1 MINDRILVIDDES
14 GIRSSLKGILED
26 EGYEVKTTDTGEK
39 GLDMVKGERFD
50 LVFLD
55 IWLPEMNGIE
65 ALEKIKSTEENT
77 QVVMI
82 TGHGSVEAAV
92 KATKL
97 GAYNFLEKP
106 LTLEK
111 VTLTAKNA
119 LRQKRLEEENIQL
132 RERLRAKYHLVGKS
146 PAIQKLSQEIQK
158 AAPSNGRI
166 LIVGENGTG
175 KELIAQLIHQQSQRK
190 DKRFVQINAAA
201 IPDDLIESELFGY
214 TKGAFPGTDKDKRGK
229 LLLADGGTLYLE
241 EIGELSIRMQA
252 KVVKFIEE
260 GYFEPLGATEPVGAD
275 VRIIAATDKDL
286 RKLITK
292 KLFRED
298 LYFSLNVVPMSI
310 PPLRERK
317 EDIPLLINYFLKL
330 FSEES
335 GKKQKTMSN
344 EAMQAFMNYAWPG
357 NISELVNVIERFII
371 MIKEDE
377 IQASHLYLLV
387 EPRESQFIQGLDE
400 SFSLK
405 EAREHFDREYI
416 HNALLKNKWDLTKA
430 ARDLKVEKNSLA
442 ANIKRLGIQFL
453 EWD

>member
-39 GLDMVKGERFD
+39 GLDMVKEERFD

-158 AAPSNGRI
+158 AAPTNGRI

-175 KELIAQLIHQQSQRK
+175 KELIAQLIHQRSQRK

-214 TKGAFPGTDKDKRGK
+214 TKGAFPGADKDKRGK
-229 LLLADGGTLYLE
+229 LLLADRGTLYLE
-241 EIGELSIRMQA
+241 EIGELSIRTQA

-260 GYFEPLGATEPVGAD
+260 GYFDPLGATEPVGAD

-292 KLFRED
+292 KVFRED
-298 LYFSLNVVPMSI
+298 LYFSLNVIPMSI

-344 EAMQAFMNYAWPG
+344 EAMQAFINYAWPG

-400 SFSLK
+400 SLSLK

-430 ARDLKVEKNSLA
+430 ARDLKVEKNTLE

-453 EWD
+453 E

>member
-26 EGYEVKTTDTGEK
+26 EGYDVKTTDTGEK
-39 GLDMVKGERFD
+39 GLYMVKSERFD

-65 ALEKIKSTEENT
+65 ALEIIKAAEENT

-111 VTLTAKNA
+111 VILTAKNA
-119 LRQKRLEEENIQL
+119 LRQKRLEDENIQL
-132 RERLRAKYHLVGKS
+132 REKLRAKYHMVGKS
-146 PAIQKLSQEIQK
+146 AAIQKLRQEIQK
-158 AAPSNGRI
+158 AAPTNGRI

-175 KELIAQLIHQQSQRK
+175 KELIARLIHQQSQRK

-201 IPDDLIESELFGY
+201 IPDELIESELFGH
-214 TKGAFPGTDKDKRGK
+214 TKGAFPGADKDKRGK

-241 EIGELSIRMQA
+241 EIGELSPRTQA
-252 KVVKFIEE
+252 KIVRFIEE
-260 GYFEPLGATEPVGAD
+260 GYFEPLGALEPVGAD
-275 VRIIAATDKDL
+275 VRIIASTDKDL
-286 RKLITK
+286 RRLITEK
-292 KLFRED
+292 KFRED
-298 LYFSLNVVPMSI
+298 LFFSLNVIPMTI

-317 EDIPLLINYFLKL
+317 EDISLLINYFLKL
-330 FSEES
+330 FSIES
-335 GKKQKTMSN
+335 GKKQKTMS
-344 EAMQAFMNYAWPG
+344 EETIQAFMNYSWPG
-357 NISELVNVIERFII
+357 NISELLNVIERFII
-371 MIKEDE
+371 MIKEDK

-400 SFSLK
+400 SLSLE

-416 HNALLKNKWDLTKA
+416 HNTLLKNKWDLTKA
-430 ARDLKVEKNSLA
+430 ARDLRVEKNTLE

-453 EWD
+453 G